1 MAIDEHESSSSSSL
15 IISYRETTAE
25 FPRRRVSNRN
35 FSPFADCREN
45 TGRGQNRF
53 SWNAINLD
61 LGSSLDDLNNS
72 FEGPVVTVDSFVAE
86 VDAIVGDFSTRRIEI
101 PTSARCNRIFAETSP
116 SGVDFPIINLTAENC
131 FATLRCRER
140 ERFVLFHDPPT
151 NNPGINSHPIVSL
164 PSFRLDILSLFRV
177 TQPSKEK
184 SQLTPK
190 THGNAA

>member
-1 MAIDEHESSSSSSL
+1 MAIDGRESSSSL
-15 IISYRETTAE
+15 ILYRETTAE

-35 FSPFADCREN
+35 SSPFAERRGN
-45 TGRGQNRF
+45 TERGENRF

-61 LGSSLDDLNNS
+61 LGSSLDDVNAS

-140 ERFVLFHDPPT
+140 ERFVLFSDPPT

-164 PSFRLDILSLFRV
+164 PSFRLDIFSLFRV

-184 SQLTPK
+184 SQLTPE

>member
-1 MAIDEHESSSSSSL
+1 MPRKYGARSESFL
-15 IISYRETTAE
+15 VER
-25 FPRRRVSNRN
+25 
-35 FSPFADCREN
+35 DK
-45 TGRGQNRF
+45 
-53 SWNAINLD
+53 
-61 LGSSLDDLNNS
+61 LGSRAVLGRSKCL
-72 FEGPVVTVDSFVAE
+72 VRWADSFVAE

-101 PTSARCNRIFAETSP
+101 PTSARCNRIFAETSSP

-140 ERFVLFHDPPT
+140 ERFVLFRDPPT

-164 PSFRLDILSLFRV
+164 PSFRLDIFSLFRV

-184 SQLTPK
+184 SQLTPE